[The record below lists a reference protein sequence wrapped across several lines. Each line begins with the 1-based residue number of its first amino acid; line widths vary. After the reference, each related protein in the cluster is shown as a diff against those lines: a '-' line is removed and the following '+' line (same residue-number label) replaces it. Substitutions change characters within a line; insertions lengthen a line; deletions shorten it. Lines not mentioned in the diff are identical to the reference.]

1 MGLKSKPKK
10 GNEKKLNIPTSS
22 AAKEVNDN
30 DAGRALVGKIVG
42 NKTMEFENK
51 DISLAD
57 IRLNPDN
64 EIFRQN
70 DNGED
75 IEILAE
81 DIKRNGLLHNLVV
94 FPEQEDGK
102 TVYVLLSGE
111 RRYRA
116 LMLLQEQDATWN
128 AAKNCNVVTTPLSPN
143 EKKVIL
149 YSANLQVRGGLN
161 DEAVRRKAV
170 SEFIECLQKEP
181 YNMNRVDA
189 LKAIKSVSS
198 VNPKTIDRDARLE
211 DKLKGSLKELL
222 DAKFLSRSECESYL
236 RFDDEKQEEIG
247 QKYQELNAVD
257 CHGDTGEEAGKN
269 HIEVMRDT
277 LHDTFREYLFSA
289 LQQRT
294 RAEHEETYKK
304 SIEYFDSE
312 LQELKKK
319 AEEFGIIKECNTPE
333 EVADFEYDAQK
344 DATKDVAKKE
354 REAADISVSAVLK
367 TTPTIIKKLQ
377 RVYSNKSY
385 EKALRHVSQE
395 SRDSDIAALE
405 EVIEMATKLKEKIKS
420 VD

>member
-1 MGLKSKPKK
+1 MALTKKK
-10 GNEKKLNIPTSS
+10 GPVTAPKLPNIEALKKVNNNNAGAFYNDLLN
-22 AAKEVNDN
+22 AKH
-30 DAGRALVGKIVG
+30 KI
-42 NKTMEFENK
+42 EYESR
-51 DISLAD
+51 DISLFN
-57 IRLNPDN
+57 IRTNPDN
-64 EIFRQN
+64 EIFREI
-70 DNGED
+70 DDDED
-75 IEILAE
+75 IRILAD
-81 DIKRNGLLHNLVV
+81 DIKRNGLLHNLVM
-94 FPEQEDGK
+94 FPSTEEGRE
-102 TVYVLLSGE
+102 VYVLLSGE

-116 LMLLQEQDATWN
+116 LKLLVEEGDTSWQIVR
-128 AAKNCNVVTTPLSPN
+128 NCNVITTELSDN
-143 EKKVIL
+143 EKKVLL

-170 SEFIECLQKEP
+170 SEFIECLQEEP

-211 DKLKGSLKELL
+211 DKLRGTLKELL
-222 DAKFLSRSECESYL
+222 DAKFLNRSECESYL

-405 EVIEMATKLKEKIKS
+405 EVIEMATKLKEKIKA

>member
-1 MGLKSKPKK
+1 MALTKKK
-10 GNEKKLNIPTSS
+10 GPVTTPKLPNIEALKKVNNNTAGAFYNDLLN
-22 AAKEVNDN
+22 AKH
-30 DAGRALVGKIVG
+30 KI
-42 NKTMEFENK
+42 EYENR
-51 DISLAD
+51 DISLFN
-57 IRLNPDN
+57 IRTNPDN
-64 EIFRQN
+64 EIFREI
-70 DNGED
+70 DDDED
-75 IEILAE
+75 IRILAD
-81 DIKRNGLLHNLVV
+81 DIKRNGLLHNLVM
-94 FPEQEDGK
+94 FPSTEEGRE
-102 TVYVLLSGE
+102 VYVLLSGE

-116 LMLLQEQDATWN
+116 LKLLVEEGDTSWQIVR
-128 AAKNCNVVTTPLSPN
+128 NCNVITTELSDN
-143 EKKVIL
+143 EKKVLL

-222 DAKFLSRSECESYL
+222 DAKFLSRSECETYL

-257 CHGDTGEEAGKN
+257 CRGDTREEAGKN

-319 AEEFGIIKECNTPE
+319 AEEFGIIKECNTPD

-344 DATKDVAKKE
+344 DATRDVAKKE

-405 EVIEMATKLKEKIKS
+405 EVIEIATKLKEKIKA

>member
-1 MGLKSKPKK
+1 MALTKKK
-10 GNEKKLNIPTSS
+10 GPVTTPKLPNIEALKKVNNNNAGAFYNDLLN
-22 AAKEVNDN
+22 AKH
-30 DAGRALVGKIVG
+30 KI
-42 NKTMEFENK
+42 EYESR
-51 DISLAD
+51 DISLFN
-57 IRLNPDN
+57 IRTNPDN
-64 EIFRQN
+64 EIFREI
-70 DNGED
+70 DDDED
-75 IEILAE
+75 IRILAD
-81 DIKRNGLLHNLVV
+81 DIKRNGLLHNLVM
-94 FPEQEDGK
+94 FPSTEEGRE
-102 TVYVLLSGE
+102 VYVLLSGE

-116 LMLLQEQDATWN
+116 LKLLVEEGDTSWQIVR
-128 AAKNCNVVTTPLSPN
+128 NCNIIATELSDN
-143 EKKVIL
+143 EKKVLL

-211 DKLKGSLKELL
+211 DKLKGGLKALL

-277 LHDTFREYLFSA
+277 LHETFREYLFSA

-405 EVIEMATKLKEKIKS
+405 EVIEMATKLKEKIKA

>member
-1 MGLKSKPKK
+1 MALTKKK
-10 GNEKKLNIPTSS
+10 GPVTAPKLPNIEALKKVNNNNAGAFYNDLLN
-22 AAKEVNDN
+22 AKH
-30 DAGRALVGKIVG
+30 KI
-42 NKTMEFENK
+42 EYESR
-51 DISLAD
+51 DISLFN
-57 IRLNPDN
+57 IRTNPDN
-64 EIFRQN
+64 EIFREI
-70 DNGED
+70 DDDED
-75 IEILAE
+75 IRILAD
-81 DIKRNGLLHNLVV
+81 DIKRNGLLHNLVM
-94 FPEQEDGK
+94 FPSTEEGRE
-102 TVYVLLSGE
+102 VYVLLSGE

-116 LMLLQEQDATWN
+116 LKLLVEEGDTSWQIVR
-128 AAKNCNVVTTPLSPN
+128 NCNIITTELSDN
-143 EKKVIL
+143 EKKVLL

-211 DKLKGSLKELL
+211 DKLRGTLKELL

-294 RAEHEETYKK
+294 RAEHEEAYKK

-405 EVIEMATKLKEKIKS
+405 EVIEMATKLKEKIKA

>member
-1 MGLKSKPKK
+1 MALTKKK
-10 GNEKKLNIPTSS
+10 GPVTTPKLPNIEALKKVNNNNAGAFYNDLLN
-22 AAKEVNDN
+22 AKH
-30 DAGRALVGKIVG
+30 KI
-42 NKTMEFENK
+42 EYESR
-51 DISLAD
+51 DISLFN
-57 IRLNPDN
+57 IRTNPDN
-64 EIFRQN
+64 EIFREI
-70 DNGED
+70 DDDED
-75 IEILAE
+75 IRILAD
-81 DIKRNGLLHNLVV
+81 DIKRNGLLHNLVM
-94 FPEQEDGK
+94 FPSTEEGRE
-102 TVYVLLSGE
+102 VYVLLSGE

-116 LMLLQEQDATWN
+116 LKLLVEEGNTSWQIVR
-128 AAKNCNVVTTPLSPN
+128 NCNIITTELSDN
-143 EKKVIL
+143 EKKVLL

-211 DKLKGSLKELL
+211 DKLRGTLKELL

-247 QKYQELNAVD
+247 QKYQELNAVE

-333 EVADFEYDAQK
+333 EVANFEYDAQK

-405 EVIEMATKLKEKIKS
+405 EVIEMATKLKEKIKA

>member
-1 MGLKSKPKK
+1 MALTKKK
-10 GNEKKLNIPTSS
+10 GPVTTPKLPNIEALKKVNNNNAGAFYNDLLN
-22 AAKEVNDN
+22 AKH
-30 DAGRALVGKIVG
+30 KI
-42 NKTMEFENK
+42 EYESR
-51 DISLAD
+51 DISLFN
-57 IRLNPDN
+57 IRTNPDN
-64 EIFRQN
+64 EIFREI
-70 DNGED
+70 DDDED
-75 IEILAE
+75 IRILAD
-81 DIKRNGLLHNLVV
+81 DIKRNGLLHNLVM
-94 FPEQEDGK
+94 FPSTEEGRE
-102 TVYVLLSGE
+102 VYVLLSGE

-116 LMLLQEQDATWN
+116 LKLLVEEGDTSWQIVR
-128 AAKNCNVVTTPLSPN
+128 NCNIITTELSDN
-143 EKKVIL
+143 EKKVLL

-319 AEEFGIIKECNTPE
+319 AEEFGIIKECKTPE

-344 DATKDVAKKE
+344 DATKAVAKKE

-405 EVIEMATKLKEKIKS
+405 EVIEMATKLKEKIKA

>member
-1 MGLKSKPKK
+1 MALTKKK
-10 GNEKKLNIPTSS
+10 GPVTTPKLPNIEALKKVNNNNAGAFYNDLLN
-22 AAKEVNDN
+22 AKH
-30 DAGRALVGKIVG
+30 KI
-42 NKTMEFENK
+42 EYESR
-51 DISLAD
+51 DISLFN
-57 IRLNPDN
+57 IRTNPDN
-64 EIFRQN
+64 EIFREI
-70 DNGED
+70 DDDED
-75 IEILAE
+75 IRILAD
-81 DIKRNGLLHNLVV
+81 DIKRNGLLHNLVT
-94 FPEQEDGK
+94 FPSTEEGRE
-102 TVYVLLSGE
+102 VYVLLSGE

-116 LMLLQEQDATWN
+116 LKLLVEEGDTSWQIVR
-128 AAKNCNVVTTPLSPN
+128 NCNIITTELSDN
-143 EKKVIL
+143 EKKVLL

-211 DKLKGSLKELL
+211 DKLRGTLKELL

-312 LQELKKK
+312 LQELEKK

-405 EVIEMATKLKEKIKS
+405 EVIEMATKLKEKIKA

>member
-1 MGLKSKPKK
+1 MALTKKK
-10 GNEKKLNIPTSS
+10 GPVTTPKLPNIEALKKVNNNNAGAFYNDLLN
-22 AAKEVNDN
+22 AKH
-30 DAGRALVGKIVG
+30 KI
-42 NKTMEFENK
+42 EYESR
-51 DISLAD
+51 DISLFN
-57 IRLNPDN
+57 IRTNPDN
-64 EIFRQN
+64 EIFREI
-70 DNGED
+70 DDDED
-75 IEILAE
+75 IRILAD
-81 DIKRNGLLHNLVV
+81 DIKRNGLLHNLVL
-94 FPEQEDGK
+94 FPSTEEGRE
-102 TVYVLLSGE
+102 VYVLLSGE

-116 LMLLQEQDATWN
+116 LKLLVAEGDTSWQIVR
-128 AAKNCNVVTTPLSPN
+128 NCNVITTELSDN
-143 EKKVIL
+143 EKKVLL

-170 SEFIECLQKEP
+170 SDFIECLQKEP

-236 RFDDEKQEEIG
+236 RFDDEKLDEIG

-277 LHDTFREYLFSA
+277 LHDMFREYLFSA

-319 AEEFGIIKECNTPE
+319 ADEFGIIKECNTPE

-405 EVIEMATKLKEKIKS
+405 EVIEMATKLKEKIKA

>member
-1 MGLKSKPKK
+1 MALTKKK
-10 GNEKKLNIPTSS
+10 GPVTTPKLPNIEALKKVNNNNAGAFYNDLLN
-22 AAKEVNDN
+22 AKH
-30 DAGRALVGKIVG
+30 KI
-42 NKTMEFENK
+42 EYESR
-51 DISLAD
+51 DISLFN
-57 IRLNPDN
+57 IRTNPDN
-64 EIFRQN
+64 EIFREI
-70 DNGED
+70 DDDED
-75 IEILAE
+75 IRILAD
-81 DIKRNGLLHNLVV
+81 DIKRNGLLHNLVM
-94 FPEQEDGK
+94 FPSTEEGRE
-102 TVYVLLSGE
+102 VYVLLSGE

-116 LMLLQEQDATWN
+116 LKLLVEEGDTSWQIVR
-128 AAKNCNVVTTPLSPN
+128 NCNIITTELSDN
-143 EKKVIL
+143 EKKVLL

-181 YNMNRVDA
+181 YNMNREDA

-211 DKLKGSLKELL
+211 DKLRGTLKELL

-257 CHGDTGEEAGKN
+257 CHGDTGEKAGKN

-405 EVIEMATKLKEKIKS
+405 EVIEMATKLKEKIKA

>member
-1 MGLKSKPKK
+1 MALTKKK
-10 GNEKKLNIPTSS
+10 GPVTTPKLPNIEALKKVNNNSAGAFYNDLLN
-22 AAKEVNDN
+22 AKH
-30 DAGRALVGKIVG
+30 KI
-42 NKTMEFENK
+42 EYESR
-51 DISLAD
+51 DISLFN
-57 IRLNPDN
+57 IRTNPDN
-64 EIFRQN
+64 EIFREI
-70 DNGED
+70 DDDED
-75 IEILAE
+75 IRILAD
-81 DIKRNGLLHNLVV
+81 DIKRNGLLHNLVM
-94 FPEQEDGK
+94 FPSTEEGRE
-102 TVYVLLSGE
+102 VYVLLSGE

-116 LMLLQEQDATWN
+116 LKLLVAEGDTSWQIVR
-128 AAKNCNVVTTPLSPN
+128 NCNVITTELSDN
-143 EKKVIL
+143 EKKVLL

-170 SEFIECLQKEP
+170 SDFIECLQKEP
-181 YNMNRVDA
+181 YNMNRIDA

-211 DKLKGSLKELL
+211 DKLKGSLKALL

-236 RFDDEKQEEIG
+236 RFDDEKQDEIG

-405 EVIEMATKLKEKIKS
+405 EVIEMATKLKEKIKA

>member
-1 MGLKSKPKK
+1 MALTKKK
-10 GNEKKLNIPTSS
+10 GPVTTPKLPNIEALKKVNNNNAGAFYNDLLN
-22 AAKEVNDN
+22 AKH
-30 DAGRALVGKIVG
+30 KI
-42 NKTMEFENK
+42 EYESR
-51 DISLAD
+51 DISLFN
-57 IRLNPDN
+57 IRTNPDN
-64 EIFRQN
+64 EIFREI
-70 DNGED
+70 DDDED
-75 IEILAE
+75 IRILAD
-81 DIKRNGLLHNLVV
+81 DIKRNGLLHNLVM
-94 FPEQEDGK
+94 FPSTEEGRE
-102 TVYVLLSGE
+102 VYVLLSGE

-116 LMLLQEQDATWN
+116 LKLLVEEGDTSWQIVR
-128 AAKNCNVVTTPLSPN
+128 NCNVITTELSDN
-143 EKKVIL
+143 EKKVLL

-170 SEFIECLQKEP
+170 SDFIECLQKEP

-236 RFDDEKQEEIG
+236 RFDDEKQDEIG

-277 LHDTFREYLFSA
+277 LHDMFREYLFSA

-344 DATKDVAKKE
+344 DATKDVANKE

-405 EVIEMATKLKEKIKS
+405 EVIEMATKLKEKIKA

>member
-1 MGLKSKPKK
+1 MALTKKK
-10 GNEKKLNIPTSS
+10 GPVTTPKLPNIEALKKVNNNNAGAFYNDLLN
-22 AAKEVNDN
+22 AKH
-30 DAGRALVGKIVG
+30 KI
-42 NKTMEFENK
+42 EYESR
-51 DISLAD
+51 DISLFN
-57 IRLNPDN
+57 IRTNPDN
-64 EIFRQN
+64 EIFREI
-70 DNGED
+70 DDDED
-75 IEILAE
+75 IRILAD
-81 DIKRNGLLHNLVV
+81 DIKRNGLLHNLVM
-94 FPEQEDGK
+94 FPSTEEGRE
-102 TVYVLLSGE
+102 VYVLLSGE

-116 LMLLQEQDATWN
+116 LKLLVEEGDTSWQIVR
-128 AAKNCNVVTTPLSPN
+128 NCNVITTELSDN
-143 EKKVIL
+143 EKKVLL

-170 SEFIECLQKEP
+170 SDFIECLQKEP

-236 RFDDEKQEEIG
+236 RFDDEKLDEIG

-277 LHDTFREYLFSA
+277 LHDMFREYLFSA

-344 DATKDVAKKE
+344 DATKDVANKE

-385 EKALRHVSQE
+385 EKALRHVSQQ

-405 EVIEMATKLKEKIKS
+405 EVIEMATKLKEKIKA

>member
-1 MGLKSKPKK
+1 MALTKKK
-10 GNEKKLNIPTSS
+10 GPVTTPKLPNIEALKKVNNNNAGAFYNDLLN
-22 AAKEVNDN
+22 AKH
-30 DAGRALVGKIVG
+30 KI
-42 NKTMEFENK
+42 EYESR
-51 DISLAD
+51 DISLFN
-57 IRLNPDN
+57 IRTNPDN
-64 EIFRQN
+64 EIFREI
-70 DNGED
+70 DDDED
-75 IEILAE
+75 IRILAD
-81 DIKRNGLLHNLVV
+81 DIKRNGLLHNLVM
-94 FPEQEDGK
+94 FPSTEEGRE
-102 TVYVLLSGE
+102 VYVLLSGE

-116 LMLLQEQDATWN
+116 LKLLVEEGDTSWQIVR
-128 AAKNCNVVTTPLSPN
+128 NCNIITTELSDN
-143 EKKVIL
+143 EKKVLL

-211 DKLKGSLKELL
+211 DKLKENLKELL

-344 DATKDVAKKE
+344 DATKNVAKKE

-405 EVIEMATKLKEKIKS
+405 EVIEMATKLKEKIKA

>member
-1 MGLKSKPKK
+1 MALTKKK
-10 GNEKKLNIPTSS
+10 GPVTTPKLPNIEALKKVNNNNAGAFYNDLLN
-22 AAKEVNDN
+22 AKH
-30 DAGRALVGKIVG
+30 KI
-42 NKTMEFENK
+42 EYESR
-51 DISLAD
+51 DISLFN
-57 IRLNPDN
+57 IRTNPDN
-64 EIFRQN
+64 EIFREI
-70 DNGED
+70 DDDED
-75 IEILAE
+75 IRILAD
-81 DIKRNGLLHNLVV
+81 DIKRNGLLHNLVM
-94 FPEQEDGK
+94 FPSTEEGRE
-102 TVYVLLSGE
+102 VYVLLSGE

-116 LMLLQEQDATWN
+116 LKLLVEEGDTSWQIVR
-128 AAKNCNVVTTPLSPN
+128 NCNIITTELSDN
-143 EKKVIL
+143 EKKVLL

-333 EVADFEYDAQK
+333 EVAYFEYDAQK

-405 EVIEMATKLKEKIKS
+405 EVIEMATKLKEKIKA

>member
-1 MGLKSKPKK
+1 MALTKKK
-10 GNEKKLNIPTSS
+10 GPVTAPKLPNIEALKKVNNNNAGAFYNDLLN
-22 AAKEVNDN
+22 AKH
-30 DAGRALVGKIVG
+30 KI
-42 NKTMEFENK
+42 EYESR
-51 DISLAD
+51 DISLFN
-57 IRLNPDN
+57 IRTNPDN
-64 EIFRQN
+64 EIFREI
-70 DNGED
+70 DDDED
-75 IEILAE
+75 IRILAD
-81 DIKRNGLLHNLVV
+81 DIKRNGLLHNLVM
-94 FPEQEDGK
+94 FPSTEEGRE
-102 TVYVLLSGE
+102 VYVLLSGE

-116 LMLLQEQDATWN
+116 LKLLVEEGDTSWQIVR
-128 AAKNCNVVTTPLSPN
+128 NCNVITTELSDN
-143 EKKVIL
+143 EKKVLL

-170 SEFIECLQKEP
+170 SEFIECLQEEP

-211 DKLKGSLKELL
+211 DKLRGTLKELL

-289 LQQRT
+289 LMQRT

-333 EVADFEYDAQK
+333 EIADFEYDAQK

-405 EVIEMATKLKEKIKS
+405 EVIEMATKLKEKIKA

>member
-1 MGLKSKPKK
+1 MALTKKK
-10 GNEKKLNIPTSS
+10 GPVTTPKLPNIEALKKVNNNNAGAFYNDLLN
-22 AAKEVNDN
+22 AKH
-30 DAGRALVGKIVG
+30 KI
-42 NKTMEFENK
+42 EYESR
-51 DISLAD
+51 DISLFN
-57 IRLNPDN
+57 IRTNPDN
-64 EIFRQN
+64 EIFREI
-70 DNGED
+70 DDDED
-75 IEILAE
+75 IRILAD
-81 DIKRNGLLHNLVV
+81 DIKRNGLLHNLVM
-94 FPEQEDGK
+94 FPSKEEGRE
-102 TVYVLLSGE
+102 VYVLLSGE

-116 LMLLQEQDATWN
+116 LKLLVEEGDTSWQIVR
-128 AAKNCNVVTTPLSPN
+128 NCNVITTELSDN
-143 EKKVIL
+143 EKKVLL

-170 SEFIECLQKEP
+170 SDFIECLQKEP

-236 RFDDEKQEEIG
+236 RFDDEKLDEIG

-277 LHDTFREYLFSA
+277 LHDMFREYLFSA

-344 DATKDVAKKE
+344 DATKDVANKE

-405 EVIEMATKLKEKIKS
+405 EVIEMATKLKEKIKA

>member
-1 MGLKSKPKK
+1 MALTKKK
-10 GNEKKLNIPTSS
+10 GPVTAPKLPNIEALKKVNNNNAGAFYNDLLN
-22 AAKEVNDN
+22 AKH
-30 DAGRALVGKIVG
+30 KI
-42 NKTMEFENK
+42 EYESR
-51 DISLAD
+51 DISLFN
-57 IRLNPDN
+57 IRTNPDN
-64 EIFRQN
+64 EIFREI
-70 DNGED
+70 DDDED
-75 IEILAE
+75 IRILAD
-81 DIKRNGLLHNLVV
+81 DIKRNGLLHNLVM
-94 FPEQEDGK
+94 FPSTEEGRE
-102 TVYVLLSGE
+102 VYVLLSGE

-116 LMLLQEQDATWN
+116 LKLLVEEGDTSWQIVR
-128 AAKNCNVVTTPLSPN
+128 NCNVITTELSDN
-143 EKKVIL
+143 EKKVLL

-170 SEFIECLQKEP
+170 SDFIECLQKEP

-344 DATKDVAKKE
+344 DVTKDVAKKE

-367 TTPTIIKKLQ
+367 NTPTIIKKLQ

-405 EVIEMATKLKEKIKS
+405 EVIEMATKLKEKIKA

>member
-1 MGLKSKPKK
+1 MALTKKK
-10 GNEKKLNIPTSS
+10 GPVTTPKLPNIEALKKVNNNNAGAFYNDLLN
-22 AAKEVNDN
+22 AKH
-30 DAGRALVGKIVG
+30 KI
-42 NKTMEFENK
+42 EYESR
-51 DISLAD
+51 DISLFN
-57 IRLNPDN
+57 IRTNPDN
-64 EIFRQN
+64 EIFREI
-70 DNGED
+70 DDDED
-75 IEILAE
+75 IRILAD
-81 DIKRNGLLHNLVV
+81 DIKRNGLLHNLVM
-94 FPEQEDGK
+94 FPSTEEGGE
-102 TVYVLLSGE
+102 VYVLLSGE

-116 LMLLQEQDATWN
+116 LKLLVEEGDTSWQIVR
-128 AAKNCNVVTTPLSPN
+128 NCNVITTELSDN
-143 EKKVIL
+143 EKKVLL

-170 SEFIECLQKEP
+170 SEFIECLQEEP

-211 DKLKGSLKELL
+211 DKLRGTLKELL

-405 EVIEMATKLKEKIKS
+405 EVIEMATKLKEKIKA

>member
-1 MGLKSKPKK
+1 MALTKKK
-10 GNEKKLNIPTSS
+10 GPVTTPKLPNIEALKKVNNNNAGAFYNDLLN
-22 AAKEVNDN
+22 AKH
-30 DAGRALVGKIVG
+30 KI
-42 NKTMEFENK
+42 EYESR
-51 DISLAD
+51 DISLFN
-57 IRLNPDN
+57 IRTNPDN
-64 EIFRQN
+64 EIFREI
-70 DNGED
+70 DDDED
-75 IEILAE
+75 IRILAD
-81 DIKRNGLLHNLVV
+81 DIKRNGLLHNLVM
-94 FPEQEDGK
+94 FPSTEEGRE
-102 TVYVLLSGE
+102 VYVLLSGE

-116 LMLLQEQDATWN
+116 LKLLVEEGDTSWQIVR
-128 AAKNCNVVTTPLSPN
+128 NCNIITTELSDN
-143 EKKVIL
+143 EKKVLL

-211 DKLKGSLKELL
+211 DKLRGTLKELL

-247 QKYQELNAVD
+247 EKYQELNAVD

-294 RAEHEETYKK
+294 RAEHEEAYKK
-304 SIEYFDSE
+304 AIEYFDSE

-319 AEEFGIIKECNTPE
+319 AEEFGIIKECNVPE
-333 EVADFEYDAQK
+333 EVADFEYDAK
-344 DATKDVAKKE
+344 KEAAKDVAKKE

-367 TTPTIIKKLQ
+367 ATPTIIKKLQ
-377 RVYSNKSY
+377 RVYANKSY
-385 EKALRHVSQE
+385 EKALSHVSQE

-405 EVIEMATKLKEKIKS
+405 EVIEMATKLKEKIEA

>member
-1 MGLKSKPKK
+1 MALTKKK
-10 GNEKKLNIPTSS
+10 GPVTTPKLPNIEALKKVNNNNAGAFYNDLLN
-22 AAKEVNDN
+22 AKH
-30 DAGRALVGKIVG
+30 KI
-42 NKTMEFENK
+42 EYESR
-51 DISLAD
+51 DISLFN
-57 IRLNPDN
+57 IRTNPDN
-64 EIFRQN
+64 EIFREI
-70 DNGED
+70 DDDED
-75 IEILAE
+75 IRILAD
-81 DIKRNGLLHNLVV
+81 DIKRNGLLHNLVM
-94 FPEQEDGK
+94 FPSTEEGRE
-102 TVYVLLSGE
+102 VYVLLSGE

-116 LMLLQEQDATWN
+116 LKQLVEEGDTSWQIVR
-128 AAKNCNVVTTPLSPN
+128 NCNIITTELSDN
-143 EKKVIL
+143 EKKVLL

-170 SEFIECLQKEP
+170 SDFIECLQKEP

-354 REAADISVSAVLK
+354 RKAADISVSAVLK

-405 EVIEMATKLKEKIKS
+405 EVIEMATKLKEKIKA

>member
-1 MGLKSKPKK
+1 MALTKKK
-10 GNEKKLNIPTSS
+10 GPVTTPKLPNIEALKKVNNNNAGAFYNDLLN
-22 AAKEVNDN
+22 AKH
-30 DAGRALVGKIVG
+30 KI
-42 NKTMEFENK
+42 EYESR
-51 DISLAD
+51 DISLFN
-57 IRLNPDN
+57 IRTNPDN
-64 EIFRQN
+64 EIFREI
-70 DNGED
+70 DDDED
-75 IEILAE
+75 IRILAD
-81 DIKRNGLLHNLVV
+81 DIKRNGLLHNLVM
-94 FPEQEDGK
+94 FPSTEEGRE
-102 TVYVLLSGE
+102 VYVLLSGE

-116 LMLLQEQDATWN
+116 LKLLVEEGDTSWQIVR
-128 AAKNCNVVTTPLSPN
+128 NCNVITTELSDN
-143 EKKVIL
+143 EKKVLL

-170 SEFIECLQKEP
+170 SDFIECLQKEP

-236 RFDDEKQEEIG
+236 RFDDEKQDEIG

-344 DATKDVAKKE
+344 DATKDVANKE

-405 EVIEMATKLKEKIKS
+405 EVIDMATKLKEKIKA

>member
-1 MGLKSKPKK
+1 MALTKKK
-10 GNEKKLNIPTSS
+10 GPVTTPKLPNIEALKKVNNNSAGAFYNDLLN
-22 AAKEVNDN
+22 AKH
-30 DAGRALVGKIVG
+30 KI
-42 NKTMEFENK
+42 EYESR
-51 DISLAD
+51 DISLYN
-57 IRLNPDN
+57 IRTNPDN
-64 EIFRQN
+64 EIFREI
-70 DNGED
+70 DDDED
-75 IEILAE
+75 IRILAD
-81 DIKRNGLLHNLVV
+81 DIKRNGLLHNLVL
-94 FPEQEDGK
+94 FPFTEEGRE
-102 TVYVLLSGE
+102 VYVLLSGE

-116 LMLLQEQDATWN
+116 LKLLVEEGDTSWQIVR
-128 AAKNCNVVTTPLSPN
+128 NCNVITTELSDN
-143 EKKVIL
+143 EMKVLL

-170 SEFIECLQKEP
+170 SDFIECLQKEP

-405 EVIEMATKLKEKIKS
+405 EVIEMATKLKEKIKA

>member
-1 MGLKSKPKK
+1 MALTKKK
-10 GNEKKLNIPTSS
+10 GPVTTPKLPNIEALKKVNNNNAGTFYNDLLN
-22 AAKEVNDN
+22 AKH
-30 DAGRALVGKIVG
+30 KI
-42 NKTMEFENK
+42 EYESR
-51 DISLAD
+51 DISLFN
-57 IRLNPDN
+57 IRTNPDN
-64 EIFRQN
+64 EIFREI
-70 DNGED
+70 DDDED
-75 IEILAE
+75 IRILAD
-81 DIKRNGLLHNLVV
+81 DIKRNGLLHNLVM
-94 FPEQEDGK
+94 FPSTEEGRE
-102 TVYVLLSGE
+102 VYVLLSGE

-116 LMLLQEQDATWN
+116 LKLLVEEGDTSWQIVR
-128 AAKNCNVVTTPLSPN
+128 NCNIITTELSDN
-143 EKKVIL
+143 EKKVLL

-257 CHGDTGEEAGKN
+257 CHGDTGEKAGKN

-344 DATKDVAKKE
+344 DATKAVAKKE

-405 EVIEMATKLKEKIKS
+405 EVIEMATKLKEKIKA

>member
-1 MGLKSKPKK
+1 MALTKKK
-10 GNEKKLNIPTSS
+10 GPVTTPKLPNIEALKKVNNNNAGAFYNDLLN
-22 AAKEVNDN
+22 AKH
-30 DAGRALVGKIVG
+30 KI
-42 NKTMEFENK
+42 EYESR
-51 DISLAD
+51 DISLFN
-57 IRLNPDN
+57 IRTNPDN
-64 EIFRQN
+64 EIFREI
-70 DNGED
+70 DDDED
-75 IEILAE
+75 IRILAD
-81 DIKRNGLLHNLVV
+81 DIKRNGLLHNLVM
-94 FPEQEDGK
+94 FPSTEEGRE
-102 TVYVLLSGE
+102 VYVLLSGE

-116 LMLLQEQDATWN
+116 LKLLVEEGDTSWQIVR
-128 AAKNCNVVTTPLSPN
+128 NCNIITTELSDN
-143 EKKVIL
+143 EKKVLL

-211 DKLKGSLKELL
+211 DKLRGTLKELL

-333 EVADFEYDAQK
+333 EIADFEYDAQK
-344 DATKDVAKKE
+344 DATKAVAKKE

-405 EVIEMATKLKEKIKS
+405 EVIDMATKLKEKIKA

>member
-1 MGLKSKPKK
+1 MALTKKK
-10 GNEKKLNIPTSS
+10 GPVTTPKLPNIEALKKVNNNNAGAFYNDLLN
-22 AAKEVNDN
+22 AKH
-30 DAGRALVGKIVG
+30 KI
-42 NKTMEFENK
+42 EYESR
-51 DISLAD
+51 DISLFN
-57 IRLNPDN
+57 IRTNPDN
-64 EIFRQN
+64 EIFREI
-70 DNGED
+70 DDDED
-75 IEILAE
+75 IRILAD
-81 DIKRNGLLHNLVV
+81 DIKRNGLLHNLVM
-94 FPEQEDGK
+94 FPSTEEGRE
-102 TVYVLLSGE
+102 VYVLLSGE

-116 LMLLQEQDATWN
+116 LKLLVEEGDTSWQIVR
-128 AAKNCNVVTTPLSPN
+128 NCNIITTELSDN
-143 EKKVIL
+143 EKKVLL

-170 SEFIECLQKEP
+170 SEFIECLQEEP

-257 CHGDTGEEAGKN
+257 CHSDTGEEAGKN

-319 AEEFGIIKECNTPE
+319 AEEFGIIKECNTSE

-405 EVIEMATKLKEKIKS
+405 EVIEMATKLKEKIKA

>member
-1 MGLKSKPKK
+1 MALTKKK
-10 GNEKKLNIPTSS
+10 GPVTTPKLPNIEALKKVNNNNAGAFYNDLLN
-22 AAKEVNDN
+22 AKH
-30 DAGRALVGKIVG
+30 KI
-42 NKTMEFENK
+42 EYESR
-51 DISLAD
+51 DISLFN
-57 IRLNPDN
+57 IRTNPDN
-64 EIFRQN
+64 EIFREI
-70 DNGED
+70 DDDED
-75 IEILAE
+75 IRILAD
-81 DIKRNGLLHNLVV
+81 DIKRNGLLHNLVM
-94 FPEQEDGK
+94 FPSTEEGRE
-102 TVYVLLSGE
+102 VYVLLSGE

-116 LMLLQEQDATWN
+116 LKLLVEEGDTSWQIVR
-128 AAKNCNVVTTPLSPN
+128 NCNIITTELSDN
-143 EKKVIL
+143 EKKVLL

-211 DKLKGSLKELL
+211 DKLRGTLKELL

-333 EVADFEYDAQK
+333 EVADFEYYAQK

-405 EVIEMATKLKEKIKS
+405 EVIEMATKLKEKIKA

>member
-1 MGLKSKPKK
+1 MALTKKK
-10 GNEKKLNIPTSS
+10 GPVTTPKLPNIEALKKVNNNNAGAFYNDLLN
-22 AAKEVNDN
+22 AKH
-30 DAGRALVGKIVG
+30 KI
-42 NKTMEFENK
+42 EYESR
-51 DISLAD
+51 DISLFN
-57 IRLNPDN
+57 IRTNPDN
-64 EIFRQN
+64 EIFREI
-70 DNGED
+70 DDDED
-75 IEILAE
+75 IRILAD
-81 DIKRNGLLHNLVV
+81 DIKRNGLLHNLVM
-94 FPEQEDGK
+94 FPSTEEGRE
-102 TVYVLLSGE
+102 VYVLLSGE

-116 LMLLQEQDATWN
+116 LKLLVEEGDTSWQIVR
-128 AAKNCNVVTTPLSPN
+128 NCNIITTELSDN
-143 EKKVIL
+143 EKKVLL

-211 DKLKGSLKELL
+211 DKLRGTLKELL

-312 LQELKKK
+312 LQGLKKK
-319 AEEFGIIKECNTPE
+319 AEEFGIIKECNAPE

-405 EVIEMATKLKEKIKS
+405 EVIEIATKLKEKIKA

>member
-1 MGLKSKPKK
+1 MALTKKK
-10 GNEKKLNIPTSS
+10 GPVTTPKLPNIEALKKVNNNNAGAFYNDVLN
-22 AAKEVNDN
+22 AKH
-30 DAGRALVGKIVG
+30 KI
-42 NKTMEFENK
+42 EYESR
-51 DISLAD
+51 DISLFN
-57 IRLNPDN
+57 IRTNPDN
-64 EIFRQN
+64 EIFREI
-70 DNGED
+70 DDDED
-75 IEILAE
+75 IRILAD
-81 DIKRNGLLHNLVV
+81 DIKRNGLLHNLVM
-94 FPEQEDGK
+94 FPSTEEGRE
-102 TVYVLLSGE
+102 VYVLLSGE

-116 LMLLQEQDATWN
+116 LKLLVEEGDTSWQIVR
-128 AAKNCNVVTTPLSPN
+128 NCNIITTELSDN
-143 EKKVIL
+143 EKKVLL

-211 DKLKGSLKELL
+211 DKLRGTLKELL

-257 CHGDTGEEAGKN
+257 CHGDTGEGAGKN

-405 EVIEMATKLKEKIKS
+405 EVIEMATKLKEKIKA

>member
-1 MGLKSKPKK
+1 MALTKKK
-10 GNEKKLNIPTSS
+10 GPVTTPKLPNIEALKKVNNNNAGAFYNDLLN
-22 AAKEVNDN
+22 AKH
-30 DAGRALVGKIVG
+30 KI
-42 NKTMEFENK
+42 EYESR
-51 DISLAD
+51 DISIFN
-57 IRLNPDN
+57 IRTNPDN
-64 EIFRQN
+64 EIFREI
-70 DNGED
+70 DDDED
-75 IEILAE
+75 IRILAD
-81 DIKRNGLLHNLVV
+81 DIKRNGLLHNLVM
-94 FPEQEDGK
+94 FPSTEEGRE
-102 TVYVLLSGE
+102 VYVLLSGE

-116 LMLLQEQDATWN
+116 LKLLVEEGDTSWQIVR
-128 AAKNCNVVTTPLSPN
+128 NCNVITTELSDN
-143 EKKVIL
+143 EKKVLL

-211 DKLKGSLKELL
+211 DKLRVTLKELL

-405 EVIEMATKLKEKIKS
+405 EVIEMATKLKEKIKA

>member
-1 MGLKSKPKK
+1 MALTKKK
-10 GNEKKLNIPTSS
+10 GPVTTPKLPNIEALKKVNNNNAGAFYNDLLN
-22 AAKEVNDN
+22 AKH
-30 DAGRALVGKIVG
+30 KI
-42 NKTMEFENK
+42 EYESR
-51 DISLAD
+51 DISLFN
-57 IRLNPDN
+57 IRTNPDN
-64 EIFRQN
+64 EIFREI
-70 DNGED
+70 DDDED
-75 IEILAE
+75 IRILAD
-81 DIKRNGLLHNLVV
+81 DIKRNGLLHNLVM
-94 FPEQEDGK
+94 FPSTEEGRE
-102 TVYVLLSGE
+102 VYVLLSGE

-116 LMLLQEQDATWN
+116 LKLLVEEGDTSWQIVR
-128 AAKNCNVVTTPLSPN
+128 NCNIITTELSDN
-143 EKKVIL
+143 EKKVLL

-211 DKLKGSLKELL
+211 DKLRGTLKELL

-257 CHGDTGEEAGKN
+257 CHGDTGEETGKN

-333 EVADFEYDAQK
+333 EIADFEYDAQK
-344 DATKDVAKKE
+344 DAIKAVAKKE

-405 EVIEMATKLKEKIKS
+405 EVIEMATKLKEKIKA

>member
-1 MGLKSKPKK
+1 MALTKKK
-10 GNEKKLNIPTSS
+10 GPVTTPKLPNIEALKKVNNNNAGAFYNDLLN
-22 AAKEVNDN
+22 AKH
-30 DAGRALVGKIVG
+30 KI
-42 NKTMEFENK
+42 EYESR
-51 DISLAD
+51 DISLFN
-57 IRLNPDN
+57 IRTNPDN
-64 EIFRQN
+64 EIFREI
-70 DNGED
+70 DDDED
-75 IEILAE
+75 IRILAD
-81 DIKRNGLLHNLVV
+81 DIKRNGLLHNLVM
-94 FPEQEDGK
+94 FPSTEEGRE
-102 TVYVLLSGE
+102 VYVLLSGE

-116 LMLLQEQDATWN
+116 LKLLVEEGDTSWQIVR
-128 AAKNCNVVTTPLSPN
+128 NCNIITTELSDN
-143 EKKVIL
+143 EKKVLL

-170 SEFIECLQKEP
+170 SDFIECLQKEP

-344 DATKDVAKKE
+344 DVTKDVAKKE

-405 EVIEMATKLKEKIKS
+405 EVIEMATKLKEKIKA

>member
-1 MGLKSKPKK
+1 MALTKKK
-10 GNEKKLNIPTSS
+10 GPVTTPKLPNIEALKKVNNNNAGAFYNDLLN
-22 AAKEVNDN
+22 AKH
-30 DAGRALVGKIVG
+30 KI
-42 NKTMEFENK
+42 EYESR
-51 DISLAD
+51 DISLFN
-57 IRLNPDN
+57 IRTNPDN
-64 EIFRQN
+64 EIFREI
-70 DNGED
+70 DDDED
-75 IEILAE
+75 IRILAD
-81 DIKRNGLLHNLVV
+81 DIKRNGLLHNLVM
-94 FPEQEDGK
+94 FPSTEEGRE
-102 TVYVLLSGE
+102 VYVLLSGE

-116 LMLLQEQDATWN
+116 LKLLVEEGDTSWQIVR
-128 AAKNCNVVTTPLSPN
+128 NCNIITTELSDN
-143 EKKVIL
+143 EKKVLL

-211 DKLKGSLKELL
+211 DKLRGTLKELL
-222 DAKFLSRSECESYL
+222 DAKFLSRSECEGYL

-333 EVADFEYDAQK
+333 EIADFEYDAQK
-344 DATKDVAKKE
+344 DAIKAVAKKE

-405 EVIEMATKLKEKIKS
+405 EVIEMATKLKEKIKA

>member
-1 MGLKSKPKK
+1 MALTKKK
-10 GNEKKLNIPTSS
+10 GPVTTPKLPNIEALKKVNNNNAGAFYNDLLN
-22 AAKEVNDN
+22 AKH
-30 DAGRALVGKIVG
+30 KI
-42 NKTMEFENK
+42 EYESR
-51 DISLAD
+51 DISLFN
-57 IRLNPDN
+57 IRTNPDN
-64 EIFRQN
+64 EIFREI
-70 DNGED
+70 DDDED
-75 IEILAE
+75 IRILAD
-81 DIKRNGLLHNLVV
+81 DIKRNGLLHNLVM
-94 FPEQEDGK
+94 FPSTEEGRE
-102 TVYVLLSGE
+102 VYVLLSGE

-116 LMLLQEQDATWN
+116 LKLLVEEGDTSWQIVR
-128 AAKNCNVVTTPLSPN
+128 NCNIITTELSDN
-143 EKKVIL
+143 EKKVLL

-304 SIEYFDSE
+304 SIEYFDNE

-344 DATKDVAKKE
+344 DATKAVAKKE

-405 EVIEMATKLKEKIKS
+405 EVIEMATKLKEKIKA

>member
-1 MGLKSKPKK
+1 MALTKKK
-10 GNEKKLNIPTSS
+10 GPVTTPKLPNIEALKKVNNNNAGAFYNDLLN
-22 AAKEVNDN
+22 AKH
-30 DAGRALVGKIVG
+30 KI
-42 NKTMEFENK
+42 EYESR
-51 DISLAD
+51 DISLFN
-57 IRLNPDN
+57 IRTNPDN
-64 EIFRQN
+64 EIFREI
-70 DNGED
+70 DDDED
-75 IEILAE
+75 IRILAD
-81 DIKRNGLLHNLVV
+81 DIKRNGLLHNLVM
-94 FPEQEDGK
+94 FPSTEEGRE
-102 TVYVLLSGE
+102 VYVLLSGE

-116 LMLLQEQDATWN
+116 LKLLVEEGDTSWQIVR
-128 AAKNCNVVTTPLSPN
+128 NCNIITTELSGN
-143 EKKVIL
+143 EKKVLL

-170 SEFIECLQKEP
+170 SEFIECLQEEP

-211 DKLKGSLKELL
+211 DKLRGTLKELL

-304 SIEYFDSE
+304 SIEYLDSE

-405 EVIEMATKLKEKIKS
+405 EVIEMATKLKEKIKA

>member
-1 MGLKSKPKK
+1 MALTKKK
-10 GNEKKLNIPTSS
+10 GPVTTPKLPNIEALKKVNNNNAGAFYNDLLN
-22 AAKEVNDN
+22 AKH
-30 DAGRALVGKIVG
+30 KI
-42 NKTMEFENK
+42 EYESR
-51 DISLAD
+51 DISLFN
-57 IRLNPDN
+57 IRTNPDN
-64 EIFRQN
+64 GIFREI
-70 DNGED
+70 DDDED
-75 IEILAE
+75 IRILAD
-81 DIKRNGLLHNLVV
+81 DIKRNGLLHNLVM
-94 FPEQEDGK
+94 FPSTEEGRE
-102 TVYVLLSGE
+102 VYVLLSGE

-116 LMLLQEQDATWN
+116 LKLLVEEGDTSWQIVR
-128 AAKNCNVVTTPLSPN
+128 NCNIITTELSDN
-143 EKKVIL
+143 EKKVLL

-344 DATKDVAKKE
+344 DATKAVAKKE

-405 EVIEMATKLKEKIKS
+405 EVIEMATKLKEKIKA

>member
-1 MGLKSKPKK
+1 MALTKKK
-10 GNEKKLNIPTSS
+10 GPVTTPKLPNIEALKKVNNNNAGAFYNDLLN
-22 AAKEVNDN
+22 AKH
-30 DAGRALVGKIVG
+30 KI
-42 NKTMEFENK
+42 EYESR
-51 DISLAD
+51 DISLFN
-57 IRLNPDN
+57 IRTNPDN
-64 EIFRQN
+64 EIFREI
-70 DNGED
+70 DDDED
-75 IEILAE
+75 IRILAD
-81 DIKRNGLLHNLVV
+81 DIKRNGLLHNLVM
-94 FPEQEDGK
+94 FPSTEEGRE
-102 TVYVLLSGE
+102 VYVLLSGE

-116 LMLLQEQDATWN
+116 LKLLVEEGDTSWQIVR
-128 AAKNCNVVTTPLSPN
+128 NCNVITTELSDN
-143 EKKVIL
+143 EKKVLL

-333 EVADFEYDAQK
+333 EIADFEYDAQK
-344 DATKDVAKKE
+344 DATKAVAKKE

-405 EVIEMATKLKEKIKS
+405 EVIEMATKLKEKIKA
-420 VD
+420 VE